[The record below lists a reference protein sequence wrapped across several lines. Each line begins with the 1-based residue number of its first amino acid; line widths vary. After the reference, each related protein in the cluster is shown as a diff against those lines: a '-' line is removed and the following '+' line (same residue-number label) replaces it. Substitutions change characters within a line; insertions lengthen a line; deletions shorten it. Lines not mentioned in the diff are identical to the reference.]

1 MMPISGRNQCQR
13 MKKKL
18 DVSGPNSYQ
27 RARHGRGAARY
38 KHLCRSRNRLHRC
51 LKKRSVLP
59 NQPTTNHLAM
69 DVVFTSFP
77 QPDYVRILL
86 LRIVLRAS
94 RSPQQLA
101 SIASKGVNF
110 SKPGEGLNHDCEI
123 LPRSYGMLHPP
134 NSENYFA
141 SSLTS
146 LSRDPDGS
154 RKVRGSVLN
163 QRSISANIC
172 AA

>member
-1 MMPISGRNQCQR
+1 MPISGRNQCQR
-13 MKKKL
+13 MKKTL
-18 DVSGPNSYQ
+18 DVSGLNSYQ

-51 LKKRSVLP
+51 LKKISVLP
-59 NQPTTNHLAM
+59 NQPTTNRLAM

-77 QPDYVRILL
+77 QPDYVLILL
-86 LRIVLRAS
+86 LRIVLSAS

-146 LSRDPDGS
+146 LTRDPDGS

-163 QRSISANIC
+163 QRAISPNIC